1 MLQISH
7 IIYFIS
13 PIFVY
18 DININKKI
26 QQQTNEKPKTNEKL
40 LLLGLE
46 YYLVLKQFHLNS
58 KTWKQIEIMLSYLK
72 HYIANL
78 GKK

>member
-58 KTWKQIEIMLSYLK
+58 KT
-72 HYIANL
+72 
-78 GKK
+78 